1 MTRCFVCNR
10 IKEEKSNQWW
20 ALYLSLSMPSSLMSL
35 TIAPLA
41 AVAGVDGSSYKPA
54 CGNNCSQKI
63 VERWLTTRT
72 MDAPRAAGESA

>member
-10 IKEEKSNQWW
+10 IKEEQFNHWW
-20 ALYLSLSMPSSLMSL
+20 AIYLSHTMPGGEMSL

-41 AVAGVDGSSYKPA
+41 ACASVDPSAYKPA

-63 VERWLTTRT
+63 VERWLTTKS
-72 MDAPRAAGESA
+72 MDAPRATEASA